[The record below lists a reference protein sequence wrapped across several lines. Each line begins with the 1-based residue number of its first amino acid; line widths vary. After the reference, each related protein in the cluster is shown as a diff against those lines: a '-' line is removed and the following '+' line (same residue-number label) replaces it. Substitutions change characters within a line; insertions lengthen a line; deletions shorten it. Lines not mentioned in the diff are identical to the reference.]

1 MTARIRRFKR
11 WLLMGVGL
19 VVAVLLLAAGVVYA
33 FLRFSVLPL
42 RDGEGLGNRSVTTI
56 VTGYFGP
63 VAIGAYLFE
72 LKDGGMGL
80 VDAGSDPTA
89 TAIREALART
99 GHGSADVRAIFF
111 THAHA
116 DHIGGARAFPSAQLY
131 VLEPDV
137 QEVQRMLELDTRR
150 VAPIHGLHDGERL
163 DVSGTSVDVF
173 GVPGH
178 TPGSAAYLV
187 YGVLFLGDSATAAYD
202 GSFQPNTVL
211 GSDPSQTGP
220 SLRALSARLKSRRA
234 DILDLAFGHQGALH
248 GFDPLLKW
256 AELAGAR

>member
-1 MTARIRRFKR
+1 MAARIRRFRR
-11 WLLMGVGL
+11 WLLMGGGL
-19 VVAVLLLAAGVVYA
+19 VVAVMLLGAGVVYA
-33 FLRFSVLPL
+33 FLKFSVLPL
-42 RDGEGLGNRSVTTI
+42 RHGEGLGNRSVTTI

-63 VAIGAYLFE
+63 VAIGGYFFE
-72 LKDGGMGL
+72 LKDGGIGL
-80 VDAGSDPTA
+80 VDTGSDPAA
-89 TAIREALART
+89 TAIRAVLARA
-99 GHGSADVRAIFF
+99 GHGSEDVRAIFI

-137 QEVQRMLELDTRR
+137 QAVERMLDLDIRR
-150 VAPIHGLHDGERL
+150 PVPIHGLRDGEHV
-163 DVSGTSVDVF
+163 DVWGTSVDVF

-202 GSFQPNTVL
+202 GSFQPNTLL
-211 GSDPSQTGP
+211 GSDPTQTAP
-220 SLRALSARLKSRRA
+220 SLRALAARLKSRRA

-248 GFDPLLKW
+248 GVDPLLKW
-256 AELAGAR
+256 AAMAGAN